1 MGMRVNKMSE
11 EIFVYIEV
19 FPDLSFHLHLDDE
32 EYYGLTDYD
41 EIKKIVGKKMAVV
54 VNSGK

>member
-1 MGMRVNKMSE
+1 MRVNKMSE